1 MTDDKTKEVIDVLAQ
16 IEQDCTVPKNIR
28 EKVKVSLVVLQDNGS
43 VLAVKIN
50 RSLQELDE
58 IANDPNL
65 ESYTRAQIWQAVS
78 LLESI

>member
-43 VLAVKIN
+43 ILAVKIN